1 MGEELE
7 RAEVEALLRAR
18 QELGAE
24 YDAEL
29 VQSFADRIERTV
41 ESRLAERKST
51 TRAARKA
58 EEGAGSRQMILGFVS
73 LGTGIP
79 ITAIAGEAAGLPGI
93 LAAWL
98 GIVGVNGAHA
108 LQSRRG

>member
-29 VQSFADRIERTV
+29 VQSFADRIERAV

-51 TRAARKA
+51 TRAAR
-58 EEGAGSRQMILGFVS
+58 
-73 LGTGIP
+73 
-79 ITAIAGEAAGLPGI
+79 
-93 LAAWL
+93 
-98 GIVGVNGAHA
+98 
-108 LQSRRG
+108 